1 MPTVFLGEVTVRYN
15 KLRRYMHLLG
25 EKALARQNLTLE
37 IIFILSERKD
47 KMTKKGIIERDKLVR
62 GKL

>member
-1 MPTVFLGEVTVRYN
+1 
-15 KLRRYMHLLG
+15 MHLLG
-25 EKALARQNLTLE
+25 ENALARQNLTLE